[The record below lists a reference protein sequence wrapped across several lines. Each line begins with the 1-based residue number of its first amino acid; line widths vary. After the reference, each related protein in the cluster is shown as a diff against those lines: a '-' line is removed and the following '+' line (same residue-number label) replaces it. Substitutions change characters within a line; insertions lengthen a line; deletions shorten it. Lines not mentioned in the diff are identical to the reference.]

1 MSTEPAANEPKG
13 FPFVT
18 VGASLGVLFA
28 FLALTVIAY
37 RSPSFLDPTPDG
49 AKAGEPPIDAAAKMS
64 EVRAR
69 NEGALNGVGAKMPLR
84 EAHKKFVGR
93 DADGKFIGTL
103 KGPNDTLPFPLPEA
117 PVAPPAKKDEPKKDE
132 KAKQ

>member
-28 FLALTVIAY
+28 FLALTVLVP
-37 RSPSFLDPTPDG
+37 RWTSFMERTPDG
-49 AKAGEPPIDAAAKMS
+49 ATKAAEPALDAAAKLS
-64 EVRAR
+64 DIRAR

-84 EAHKKFVGR
+84 EAH
-93 DADGKFIGTL
+93 GKLIGTL
-103 KGPNDTLPFPLPEA
+103 KGPNDVMDFPKPE
-117 PVAPPAKKDEPKKDE
+117 K
-132 KAKQ
+132 

>member
-28 FLALTVIAY
+28 FLALTAIAY
-37 RSPSFLDPTPDG
+37 RSPSALDPAPDG
-49 AKAGEPPIDAAAKMS
+49 ARATEPTPDAAAKLS

-84 EAHKKFVGR
+84 EAH
-93 DADGKFIGTL
+93 GKLLGTL
-103 KGPNDTLPFPLPEA
+103 KGPTDALPFPTPEA
-117 PVAPPAKKDEPKKDE
+117 PLPPPAKKDEPKKDE